1 VTIIGIH
8 TPETDEEKKPENVS
22 RYVKERGITYPVLI
36 DGKGENWRRWQQEY
50 WPTVYL
56 VDKRGHARYRWTGE
70 LDWKGAGG
78 EEKMARR
85 IQSLLDE
92 K

>member
-1 VTIIGIH
+1 MKIIGVH
-8 TPETDEEKKPENVS
+8 TPETESERKPENV
-22 RYVKERGITYPVLI
+22 RQYVKDHGITYPVLL
-36 DGKGENWRRWQQEY
+36 DPKMENWRRWQQEV

-70 LDWKGAGG
+70 LDWNRAGG
-78 EEKMARR
+78 EEKMAKCIR
-85 IQSLLDE
+85 LLLEE

>member
-1 VTIIGIH
+1 MH
-8 TPETDEEKKPENVS
+8 TAEIDEERKPESV
-22 RYVKERGITYPVLI
+22 RKYVRDNGITHPVLL
-36 DGKGENWRRWQQEY
+36 DTSSENWRKWQQEV

-56 VDKRGHARYRWTGE
+56 IDKRGHARFRWTGE
-70 LDWKGAGG
+70 LNWNLAGG

-85 IQSLLDE
+85 IQILLDE